1 MNTNI
6 IKRHTMRDILTLTH
20 RNLLKTRH
28 NPDNVSDVLIQP
40 IIFTL
45 LFGYLFGGVIAGS
58 VHAYLPMLVS
68 GILVQSILNAASGSG
83 QQLREDINNGIFDR
97 FKTLPISPIAPLAGQ
112 LVGDILRLVLSGGM
126 AILTAVIMGWRP
138 TVNLGALTVALLLAV
153 FIGWSTSWIFALVGL
168 MVKNAELIS
177 SLSMIIIL
185 VLTFLSNAFIP
196 IKTLPHFLQP
206 FVRINPVSTT
216 ITAIRTLLNTGSWNN
231 TATMVLIS
239 GALIIALFMPLT
251 VIAYQRRD

>member
-168 MVKNAELIS
+168 MVKNADLIS

-251 VIAYQRRD
+251 VIEYQRRD

>member
-6 IKRHTMRDILTLTH
+6 IKRHTIRDILTLTH
-20 RNLLKTRH
+20 RNLLKMRH

-126 AILTAVIMGWRP
+126 AILTALVMGWRP
-138 TVNLGALTVALLLAV
+138 TVNLGALIWALLLAV

-239 GALIIALFMPLT
+239 GALIIMLFMPLT

>member
-6 IKRHTMRDILTLTH
+6 IKRHTIRDILTLTH

-126 AILTAVIMGWRP
+126 AILTALVMGWRP
-138 TVNLGALTVALLLAV
+138 TVNLGALIWALLLAV

-206 FVRINPVSTT
+206 VVRINPVSTT

-239 GALIIALFMPLT
+239 GALIIMLFMPLT

>member
-6 IKRHTMRDILTLTH
+6 IKRHTIRDILTLTH

-251 VIAYQRRD
+251 VIEYQRRD

>member
-1 MNTNI
+1 MLQMKTNTQVLRNS
-6 IKRHTMRDILTLTH
+6 LTLTH
-20 RNLLKTRH
+20 RNLLKTLH
-28 NPDNVSDVLIQP
+28 NPDNVSDVLVQP

-83 QQLREDINNGIFDR
+83 QQLREDINQGIFDR
-97 FKTLPISPIAPLAGQ
+97 FKTLPIAPIAPLAGQ
-112 LVGDILRLVLSGGM
+112 LVGDSLRLLLSGGM
-126 AILTAVIMGWRP
+126 AMVTAALMGWRP
-138 TVNLGALTVALLLAV
+138 TVNFGALMMALFLAV

-168 MVKNAELIS
+168 LVKNAELIS

-196 IKTLPHFLQP
+196 VKTLPHFLQTI
-206 FVRINPVSTT
+206 VRINPVTTT
-216 ITAIRTLLNTGSWNN
+216 ITAIRGILNTGHWSG
-231 TATMVLIS
+231 TATMVLVS
-239 GALIIALFMPLT
+239 GAVIILVFMPLT
-251 VIAYQRRD
+251 VMAYQRRD

>member
-1 MNTNI
+1 MTTKNHPMSN
-6 IKRHTMRDILTLTH
+6 ILTMTH
-20 RNLLKTRH
+20 RNLLKTLH
-28 NPDNVSDVLIQP
+28 NPDSLSDVIIEP
-40 IIFTL
+40 VIFTL

-83 QQLREDINNGIFDR
+83 QQLREDINAGVFAR

-112 LVGDILRLVLSGGM
+112 LVGDSLRLLLSGV
-126 AILTAVIMGWRP
+126 AALTTAFLMGWRP
-138 TVNLGALTVALLLAV
+138 TVGLPTLVAVLLLAI

-168 MVKNAELIS
+168 MAKNAELIG

-196 IKTLPHFLQP
+196 TKTLPRFIQTIVKL
-206 FVRINPVSTT
+206 NPVSLT
-216 ITAIRTLLNTGSWNN
+216 ITAIRMILRTGNWSSN
-231 TATMVLIS
+231 ATMVLIS
-239 GALIIALFMPLT
+239 CGIIILIFMPLT
-251 VIAYQRRD
+251 VFIYQQRD